1 MQVNG
6 KSGASSLLGESADS
20 PHDSSDNPLIYS
32 NGLSSK
38 AINSNGNA
46 IPGNASA
53 MDGGNEA
60 RVLGHRIA
68 RNHPQNPHLFSPSG
82 SIQIG
87 QNGPY
92 AIPLSERVFGAVP
105 NAVPSISLPM
115 TQLRAEKMPSSFD
128 EPYELSSS
136 IQSRHV
142 GMSAAALRAAADIAP
157 QRSPQYPLA
166 RMQGMTSPPA
176 PKPLPRPIP
185 SARDISNLVKWS
197 SGQTARAG
205 GHHQMPSA
213 SSHVEGSNQHPRMQ
227 ASHIFH
233 DPPRDRRNLHDWKV
247 GPAGHRQELLGGG
260 GRTRS
265 DMTDY
270 FC

>member
-1 MQVNG
+1 MSFVVCVSCLDYGILTAMGFAFSVPLMVVEERQPVRASAKGVIEVQVNG

-166 RMQGMTSPPA
+166 RMQ
-176 PKPLPRPIP
+176 
-185 SARDISNLVKWS
+185 V
-197 SGQTARAG
+197 
-205 GHHQMPSA
+205 
-213 SSHVEGSNQHPRMQ
+213 
-227 ASHIFH
+227 
-233 DPPRDRRNLHDWKV
+233 
-247 GPAGHRQELLGGG
+247 
-260 GRTRS
+260 
-265 DMTDY
+265 
-270 FC
+270 C